1 MLGTYLNHRIHTN
14 AARRLRGRAQSHE
27 CTLVQG
33 EGGHRRRSCR
43 SLRAPCGLCLGEP
56 SCTPSRPPPQESPN
70 NIGNKSYY
78 SGSNMG
84 SSSSI
89 APMPSALRPIVTLQ
103 QLRFSFSFFHLHSPE
118 GRPCMQHSTNTNS
131 ARCIAAMPCLRC
143 DRYHNCWINP
153 GAPAGPDY
161 ALVVCASVKE
171 RPASAALLEEV
182 AWHQLILKFL
192 LVHRWRRCLPLVQV
206 AHRWRPVSSLAIASR
221 A

>member
-14 AARRLRGRAQSHE
+14 AARRLRRRAQSHE

-78 SGSNMG
+78 SDSNMG

-131 ARCIAAMPCLRC
+131 ARCIAGLRF
-143 DRYHNCWINP
+143 
-153 GAPAGPDY
+153 GEG
-161 ALVVCASVKE
+161 
-171 RPASAALLEEV
+171 
-182 AWHQLILKFL
+182 
-192 LVHRWRRCLPLVQV
+192 
-206 AHRWRPVSSLAIASR
+206 ASR
-221 A
+221 ISCAPCGSCLASIDTEITFGTAMSQETVNWCS